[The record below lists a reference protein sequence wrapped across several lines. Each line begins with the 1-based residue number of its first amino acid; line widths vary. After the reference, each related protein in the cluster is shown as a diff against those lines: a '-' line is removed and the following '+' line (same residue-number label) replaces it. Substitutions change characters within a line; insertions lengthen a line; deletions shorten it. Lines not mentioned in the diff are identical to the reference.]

1 MKIGIY
7 AKSLRENKHEGP
19 FLQALQILHE
29 RGHEIYT
36 TNALIDFAHIHSP
49 HKLNLHPF
57 DYCSKS
63 NIPFEFLL
71 CVGGDGT
78 ILDAVNLVRDS
89 EIPVLGFNTGRLGF
103 LAATGAEEI
112 KQSIEDLE
120 KGSFQIDSRT
130 LIQIES
136 NATLF
141 EYNVGLNDFVIH
153 KKETSSMIVV
163 HTFLNGEF
171 LNSYWADGLIVST
184 PTGSTGYSLSCG
196 GPIIF
201 PKSDNFIITPIAPHN
216 LNVRPVVVNDNH
228 VISFEIE
235 GRANSYLTSLD
246 ARSKSIEK
254 NVQIAVRKAN
264 HEFKLVRLNSNNYLD
279 TLRNKLSWGYDKRN

>member
-7 AKSLRENKHEGP
+7 AKSLRENKHEKP
-19 FLQALQILHE
+19 FLEVLQLLAE
-29 RGHEIYT
+29 KGHEIHST
-36 TNALIDFAHIHSP
+36 SALIDFAHIHFS
-49 HKLNLHPF
+49 HNLNMHAF
-57 DYCSKS
+57 DYCSKE
-63 NIPFEFLL
+63 NTPFDLLL
-71 CVGGDGT
+71 CIGGDGT
-78 ILDAVNLVRDS
+78 ILDGVTLVRDS
-89 EIPVLGFNTGRLGF
+89 NIPVLGLNTGRLGF
-103 LAATGAEEI
+103 LANTGMEFIGKSIAEI
-112 KQSIEDLE
+112 E
-120 KGSFQIDSRT
+120 KGNYKLDPRT
-130 LIQIES
+130 LLQIES
-136 NATLF
+136 NAQLF
-141 EYNVGLNDFVIH
+141 DYNVGLNDFVIH

-201 PKSDNFIITPIAPHN
+201 PKSDNFVITPIAPHN
-216 LNVRPVVVNDNH
+216 LNVRPVVVNDDY

-254 NVQIAVRKAN
+254 NVQMAIRKAD
-264 HEFKLVRLNSNNYLD
+264 HEFQLVKLEGDHYMD
-279 TLRNKLSWGYDKRN
+279 TLRNKLFWGYDRRN